1 MPYVFQ
7 GGAPLSRE
15 GKGCQKVVIPET
27 EGIPTP
33 ESVKLH
39 EKMTDRKG
47 FTSTYL
53 YVWVGALLW
62 ERHCAQYGSIH
73 ID

>member
-1 MPYVFQ
+1 MYQYGWYQKPTSGFMPYVFQ
-7 GGAPLSRE
+7 GEAPLSRE

-39 EKMTDRKG
+39 EKMT
-47 FTSTYL
+47 
-53 YVWVGALLW
+53 
-62 ERHCAQYGSIH
+62 
-73 ID
+73 